1 MGHSPSKNVDHSII
15 LINDLFEKFIK
26 KCCTTGAG
34 KFSPLQ
40 TLEAAF
46 AAYLKQDATWRACLS
61 AAYPM
66 ETAHKYVFNLCIQ
79 RGFVASP
86 GYICEAYKVD
96 TRLILGLAVHSI

>member
-1 MGHSPSKNVDHSII
+1 MGHAHSRKVDDSNILVNV
-15 LINDLFEKFIK
+15 LFGNFIH

-46 AAYLKQDATWRACLS
+46 ATYLKQDTTWQTYVQFGC
-61 AAYPM
+61 PM
-66 ETAHKYVFNLCIQ
+66 QTAHRYVFDMCLE

-86 GYICEAYKVD
+86 GYVCEAYKVD
-96 TRLILGLAVHSI
+96 TRLIIGLAVHAV